1 MTSILKVSTI
11 QNTAG
16 AAPTAA
22 DLGLNVTGS
31 VVQVVQSVMTTY
43 SSSTS
48 SSWADVGLSASIT
61 PSSSSNKILVLVD
74 VMYSHEPTYAGCMLR
89 LQRDASTIY
98 YSAGGYGAAA
108 FAGSDNT
115 VSGKTWVT
123 TRVPANY
130 LDSPASTSSVAYKIQ
145 FTSLQSVYIG
155 VNRTQRVDGTYDP
168 AGASTITL
176 MEIAQ

>member
-1 MTSILKVSTI
+1 MSTLYVDTITEKTSGNGVQISDLVP
-11 QNTAG
+11 
-16 AAPTAA
+16 AA
-22 DLGLNVTGS
+22 GS

-74 VMYSHEPTYAGCMLR
+74 VMYSHEPTYSGCMLR